1 MSLTVFKS
9 AGLPAVATLA
19 TSLRSI
25 ATDVGAAG
33 VVILKMDKTGHWVYG
48 ADQTEAEDDAL
59 WAINP
64 FSFVHGFIAWGD
76 GEVLGEKMAS
86 VSQPLPELDVS
97 PPGAKKGWETQV
109 GMSLKCLTGED
120 KGMEARFTTTSVGG
134 KRAVQTLAVALAE
147 QVDKDQTKP
156 VAVVKLK
163 KDHYAHK
170 SYGKIYTPVFQVME
184 WVSMDADEMPADAEA
199 VAAVEA
205 PAPAGRRRRA
215 A

>member
-1 MSLTVFKS
+1 MLTVFKS
-9 AGLPAVATLA
+9 AGLPAVSSLA

-25 ATDVGAAG
+25 QADVGPAG
-33 VVILKMDKTGHWVYG
+33 VVILKMDKTGHGVFG
-48 ADQTEAEDDAL
+48 ADQTEVEDDAI
-59 WAINP
+59 WAVHP

-86 VSQPLPELDVS
+86 VSQPLPELDIA

-134 KRAVQTLAVALAE
+134 KRAVQALAVALAE
-147 QVDKDQTKP
+147 QVEKDQTKP
-156 VAVVKLK
+156 VAIVKLK

-170 SYGKIYTPVFQVME
+170 SYGKIYTPVFQVVE
-184 WVSMDADEMPADAEA
+184 WVSMDADEKPAEAEA
-199 VAAVEA
+199 VAAEEA